1 MNQQQFVSYAEKLTN
16 RSRGVWGY
24 VQQPGWPNQF
34 LFPSL
39 IAQFG
44 GSLANPAAKKMEF
57 NSQAGVEALQFE
69 WNTIYKWKVSPTNAS
84 NNEYVNLFE
93 KGQNAMVMDGAYDYQ
108 PFKEALGSNLG
119 VAPTGDR

>member
-1 MNQQQFVSYAEKLTN
+1 
-16 RSRGVWGY
+16 
-24 VQQPGWPNQF
+24 
-34 LFPSL
+34 
-39 IAQFG
+39 
-44 GSLANPAAKKMEF
+44 MEF